1 MLTIIDREIKEDER
15 KNILIDIE
23 LILLKAGVP
32 DNGFK
37 RYSLAADEDRRTVG
51 FISGLRDHKW
61 LFLTDIWVKETHRRQ
76 GIGSQLLKS
85 IEDKIKA
92 DGLEHIYLWTYGP
105 DNQKFYEK
113 NGYYQFAVFE
123 DFYEVKGYHQ
133 IGYRKELY

>member
-15 KNILIDIE
+15 KKILIDIE

-37 RYSLAADEDRRTVG
+37 RYSLAADEDRRIVG

-92 DGLEHIYLWTYGP
+92 DGLEHI
-105 DNQKFYEK
+105 
-113 NGYYQFAVFE
+113 
-123 DFYEVKGYHQ
+123 
-133 IGYRKELY
+133 

>member
-1 MLTIIDREIKEDER
+1 M
-15 KNILIDIE
+15 
-23 LILLKAGVP
+23 KAGVP

-37 RYSLAADEDRRTVG
+37 RYSLAADEDRRIVG